1 MLEWIYV
8 NPPQWE
14 GTEDVPFTER
24 VAHRSARETPAHLKS
39 SSLAL
44 LCMPDLKVGDAA
56 AQVGELNA
64 IGLIGS

>member
-1 MLEWIYV
+1 M
-8 NPPQWE
+8 
-14 GTEDVPFTER
+14 EDRPFTER
-24 VAHRSARETPAHLKS
+24 IAHRLVREAPARLKS

-44 LCMPDLKVGDAA
+44 LCTPDLKVGHAA